1 MIDGLTR
8 VFRGVMTSRSGGG
21 WIIQFIQHLATGAIA
36 MAAHYG
42 VMWLALSAQLQPVLA
57 TTLGFVIGAITKFFC
72 SYFHIFEPEKDVVT
86 AVPHFVLAL
95 ALQMAINA
103 GLLTLFLAIN
113 LPVWPAQ
120 ILTTGLLAGFNF
132 IVYKFWVF
140 K

>member
-1 MIDGLTR
+1 MDGLAQ
-8 VFRGVMTSRSGGG
+8 VIKGVMTSRSNSG
-21 WIIQFIQHLATGAIA
+21 WVIQFIQHLGTGAIA
-36 MAAHYG
+36 MVAHYA
-42 VMWLALSAQLQPVLA
+42 VMWLALSFQLLPVLA
-57 TTLGFVIGAITKFFC
+57 TTLGFIVGATTKFIF

-103 GLLTLFLAIN
+103 GLLALFLSVN

-132 IVYKFWVF
+132 LLYKFWVF